1 MDSAG
6 PGFLRPGSPA
16 AMFPNVL
23 YVYPKQR
30 VERERERNILRFLYS
45 KYSSVDQL
53 DSGDRYKS

>member
-1 MDSAG
+1 MLEGMDSAG

-30 VERERERNILRFLYS
+30 VERNILRFLYS

>member
-30 VERERERNILRFLYS
+30 VERNILRFLYS